1 VDLLKMQRLGRQL
14 KEMGVPILPDAIRK
28 MMRMVYQTYIPY
40 TAEIGEGTRLGYNGL
55 GILIHPRAKIGSN
68 CILSPFV
75 IIGGKEGLKSGA
87 QIGEYVRIG
96 AGAKILGP
104 VKIGDFAVIG
114 ANAVVTRDVAAGT
127 VVAGIPAKEIRRME
141 DPASEY
147 ENATGR
153 RVPPHVAIIARC
165 APKRPGPQ
173 QAAPQSSPPAGRDV
187 FRGDPLELG
196 VDDEKIFA

>member
-1 VDLLKMQRLGRQL
+1 MDLLKMQRFGRQL
-14 KEMGVPILPDAIRK
+14 KEMGVPFLPDAIRK
-28 MMRMVYQTYIPY
+28 MMRIVYQTYIPY
-40 TAEIGEGTRLGYNGL
+40 TAEIGEGTRLGYSGL

-75 IIGGKEGLKSGA
+75 VIGGKEGLKSGA
-87 QIGEYVRIG
+87 QIGDYVRIG

-114 ANAVVTRDVAAGT
+114 ANAVVTRDVPAGT
-127 VVAGIPAKEIRRME
+127 VVAGIPAKKLRRME

-153 RVPPHVAIIARC
+153 RVPPHVQIMARS
-165 APKRPGPQ
+165 APRRPGPQ
-173 QAAPQSSPPAGRDV
+173 QAAIEASQPAGSDV

-196 VDDEKIFA
+196 VDDEKVCA